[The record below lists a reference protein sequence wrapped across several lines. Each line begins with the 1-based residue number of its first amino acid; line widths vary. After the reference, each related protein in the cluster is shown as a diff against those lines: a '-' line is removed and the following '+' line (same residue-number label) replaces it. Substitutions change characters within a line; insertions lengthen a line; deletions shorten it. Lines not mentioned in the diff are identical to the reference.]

1 MNTLTDVETALPVI
15 DWATLSE
22 RQRCDVLAR
31 PRLIRDEH
39 QLAAVRAIL
48 ADVRSRGDVALRE
61 LTLRL
66 DGCDLKSFEVEADEF
81 AWAASEI
88 PSAVRAAMHNAI
100 ARVHRFHAA
109 QMPAGVC
116 VDTAPGVRCEQ
127 VIRPIGRVGL
137 YAPAG
142 SAPLPS
148 TVWMLA
154 VPARI
159 AGCTEVV
166 LATPPRADGRA
177 DPAIL
182 VAAELCGVPRVL
194 KLGGAQA
201 IAALAYGTES
211 VPRCDKLFGPGNAW
225 VTAAK
230 LEVAAD
236 PAGAAIDMP
245 AGPSEV
251 LVIADDTADPAFVA
265 ADLLAQAEHGADSQV
280 LLVSPSE
287 RLLDAV
293 ARAVAAQ
300 VAELPRREIA
310 GAALVHARLIRVRD
324 LAEAIEISERYAP
337 EHLIVQTRNPRALLP
352 ALSNAGSIFLGAWSP
367 ETVGDYCAGPNHV
380 LPTLGFARSFSGVC
394 VDSFVR
400 RVNVQELSSEGL
412 RTIGGDAALLARAER
427 LEAHA
432 RAVDVR
438 LQTITRLAHRPLCS
452 PPCSDQAE
460 DRLGRSGV
468 KTHSENL
475 VSKVPV

>member
-1 MNTLTDVETALPVI
+1 MTAIADAKATLTVL
-15 DWATLSE
+15 DWATLDDA
-22 RQRCDVLAR
+22 QRIAALSR
-31 PRLIRDEH
+31 PRQIRDER

-48 ADVRSRGDVALRE
+48 ADVRARGDTALRE
-61 LTLRL
+61 LTARL
-66 DGCDLKSFEVEADEF
+66 HGCDLASFDVDADEF
-81 AWAASEI
+81 AAADTAIGAE
-88 PSAVRAAMHNAI
+88 VQTAMRNAI
-100 ARVHRFHAA
+100 ARVEKFHAA
-109 QMPAGVC
+109 QVPSGIR

-127 VIRPIGRVGL
+127 VIRPIHRVGL

-159 AGCTEVV
+159 ASCADIV

-182 VAAELCGVPRVL
+182 VAAKLCGITRVL

-201 IAALAYGTES
+201 IAALAYGTAS

-236 PAGAAIDMP
+236 PDGAAIDMP

-251 LVIADDTADPAFVA
+251 LVIADDGADPAFVA
-265 ADLLAQAEHGADSQV
+265 ADLLAQAEHGTDSQV
-280 LLVSPSE
+280 LLVSPSV

-300 VAELPRREIA
+300 VADLPRREIA
-310 GAALVHARLIRVRD
+310 CAALAHARLIRVRD
-324 LAEAIEISERYAP
+324 LAEAVEVSERYAP
-337 EHLIVQTRNPRALLP
+337 EHLIVQTREPRALLP
-352 ALSNAGSIFLGAWSP
+352 TLSNAGSIFLGAWSP

-380 LPTLGFARSFSGVC
+380 LPTLGFARSFSGVG

-400 RVNVQELSSEGL
+400 RVNVQELSAEGL
-412 RTIGGDAALLARAER
+412 RCIGGDAALLARTER
-427 LEAHA
+427 LDAHA
-432 RAVDVR
+432 RAVDLR
-438 LQTITRLAHRPLCS
+438 LEAIARDTEVAAQSARA
-452 PPCSDQAE
+452 
-460 DRLGRSGV
+460 
-468 KTHSENL
+468 
-475 VSKVPV
+475 